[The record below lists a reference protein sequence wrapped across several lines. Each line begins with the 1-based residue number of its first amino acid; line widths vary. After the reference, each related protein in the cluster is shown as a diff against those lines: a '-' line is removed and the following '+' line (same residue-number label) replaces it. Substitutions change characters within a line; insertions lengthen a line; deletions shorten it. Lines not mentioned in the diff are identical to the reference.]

1 MNELFFIG
9 LLIIIGYF
17 AGLLLEKAGIP
28 KIIGYIITGVI
39 FSPYTFEFVPENILR
54 STSPLIDTCL
64 GFIIFEVGG
73 SLKWSK
79 LKNYKKQL
87 VNILLFESLTTY
99 ILIISVL
106 VAAGYIF
113 ADLFTVAPLWI
124 FILALLLAPMGAPT
138 DPTATFAIIHE
149 YGAKGNVSNTI
160 IEVAALDD
168 AMGVFLFSL
177 STSAAFILAGDSG
190 SSISISL
197 LKAFY
202 TITGALCFGFLCG
215 WLTRIISN
223 FLNIRNEGQWI
234 VLLAAF
240 IIFTFGL
247 SSMLG
252 LDEILAV
259 MAFGAYTTN
268 FNEQQE
274 QIFNIIER
282 YTEELIILF
291 FFLLSGL
298 HIDITAIPNAAPIIG
313 IFVIF
318 RILGKYFGARTGA
331 YFGGAPKEVRKCI
344 GGGLLPQGGIVIGLA
359 LMISQDPAFGIISD
373 TLLATVMGSTVLN
386 EIIGPFGAKTALKK
400 AGEI

>member
-1 MNELFFIG
+1 M
-9 LLIIIGYF
+9 
-17 AGLLLEKAGIP
+17 
-28 KIIGYIITGVI
+28 
-39 FSPYTFEFVPENILR
+39 
-54 STSPLIDTCL
+54 
-64 GFIIFEVGG
+64 
-73 SLKWSK
+73 
-79 LKNYKKQL
+79 
-87 VNILLFESLTTY
+87 
-99 ILIISVL
+99 
-106 VAAGYIF
+106 
-113 ADLFTVAPLWI
+113 
-124 FILALLLAPMGAPT
+124 
-138 DPTATFAIIHE
+138 HE
-149 YGAKGNVSNTI
+149 YSAKGELSNTI

-177 STSAAFILAGDSG
+177 STSAAFILAGDGS

-202 TITGALCFGFLCG
+202 TITGALGFGFLCG

-223 FLNIRNEGQWI
+223 FLNIKNEGQWI

-259 MAFGAYTTN
+259 MAFGAYTAN

-282 YTEELIILF
+282 YTEELIVLF

-298 HIDITAIPNAAPIIG
+298 HIDITAISGAAPLIG

-318 RILGKYFGARTGA
+318 RIFGKYFGARTGA
-331 YFGGAPKEVRKCI
+331 YFGGAPKEVQKCI

-359 LMISQDPAFGIISD
+359 LMISQDSAFGIISD

-386 EIIGPFGAKTALKK
+386 EIIGPFSAKTALNK